1 MKFIPGFAILMLIAC
16 NNYDTQTAIAGA
28 VSHTICNPA
37 ARTGNRQYYTTA
49 DTVVII
55 SASGYDT
62 LTYAKNAFNEIIDQF
77 PELHEKIPL
86 HPDIAYQKS
95 GAMKTITGN
104 TGMQKLID
112 FRSELGHD
120 VFCIL
125 YAHLLKPQNSYA
137 AKQREKLRESYHVIN
152 HVFHTI
158 NGFGT
163 YYTHQYRR
171 IQAYAAYDTYN
182 YSAAT
187 ENDLAADIHTEKKYF
202 IESLKLQLISNIKTS
217 NEILPVASKKKIQ
230 RELLSEINRLDT
242 LISTQY
248 ILHRVCE
255 FRYSFYQ

>member
-1 MKFIPGFAILMLIAC
+1 MKYIRSFVLLMLIAC
-16 NNYDTQTAIAGA
+16 NNSSPYTATAEAATTA
-28 VSHTICNPA
+28 VCNPA
-37 ARTGNRQYYTTA
+37 ARMHNRQYYVSA

-62 LTYAKNAFNEIIDQF
+62 LKYAKNDFTEIIDHF

-95 GAMKTITGN
+95 GALKTSTGN
-104 TGMQKLID
+104 TGLQKLID
-112 FRSELGHD
+112 FRSELGQD

-137 AKQREKLRESYHVIN
+137 AMQREKLRKSYHVIN
-152 HVFHTI
+152 HVFHAM

-163 YYTHQYRR
+163 YYDHQYRR

-182 YSAAT
+182 YSAST
-187 ENDLAADIHTEKKYF
+187 ENDLAADIHMEKKYF
-202 IESLKLQLISNIKTS
+202 IESLKRQLISTIKTS
-217 NEILPVASKKKIQ
+217 NDILSAESKNKIQ
-230 RELLSEINRLDT
+230 RELLSEINQLDT